1 MVACCSTTDNAE
13 CRDPDSGR
21 SQNTCSSAEFNTAA
35 GRENYFGKE
44 TPSGYLMLFSFSSSS
59 KLNKM
64 YLNESSSI
72 KTKAGK
78 KRTTNCCSNEESRKI
93 SDRKVKIIII
103 TILFFIH
110 VYTDEE

>member
-1 MVACCSTTDNAE
+1 MVAGCSTTDNAE

-35 GRENYFGKE
+35 GRENYFQKE
-44 TPSGYLMLFSFSSSS
+44 TPSGYLMLFSFFSSS

-72 KTKAGK
+72 KTKAG
-78 KRTTNCCSNEESRKI
+78 RKEKELPTAAAM
-93 SDRKVKIIII
+93 RNRGRFLTGK
-103 TILFFIH
+103 
-110 VYTDEE
+110 